1 MIHVFIGY
9 GAPRAE
15 EVANR
20 LNVFLSGEKQ
30 ITTFFANP
38 QSHHLLSTDE
48 WRTEI
53 NKNLLDCNI
62 AVFVCHKNT
71 SRSGEVNREID
82 FLFQNN
88 MKHKIISFAD
98 TDTSIPRK
106 LRQRWHPL
114 HFPPEKPQESF
125 CRLLNEVFRCF
136 IQIKELA
143 RIVSE
148 NERMA

>member
-1 MIHVFIGY
+1 MIHVFVGY
-9 GAPRAE
+9 GGARSE
-15 EVANR
+15 NVANR
-20 LNVFLSGEKQ
+20 IGDFLNNESQ
-30 ITTFFANP
+30 ITIFLATP
-38 QSHHLLSTDE
+38 RSHSLLSTE
-48 WRTEI
+48 NWKAEI